1 MLKYYFLLCFPS
13 LNVFTVTISPE
24 RLQTKTEDSYLFMRI
39 LVIPCGI
46 PTLYFKNRG
55 IVSIIII
62 IVIIITIIIIIF
74 IIITIIIIIITI
86 ITFGIIIIRL
96 VEWLKFPR
104 TGFPALQS

>member
-62 IVIIITIIIIIF
+62 VIIITIIIIF